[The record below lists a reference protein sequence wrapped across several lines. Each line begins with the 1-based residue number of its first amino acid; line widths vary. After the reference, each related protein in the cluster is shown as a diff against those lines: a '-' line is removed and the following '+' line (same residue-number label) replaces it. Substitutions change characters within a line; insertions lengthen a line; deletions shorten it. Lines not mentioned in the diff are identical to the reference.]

1 MQHQLL
7 DIFQFDNVDPGL
19 TPKYYSADN
28 KKHDILVMNG
38 DGSFQKGKL
47 GVTPDTGIQIPLFPM
62 SEPWKLSHKTPQGMQ
77 SLLETF
83 ISSFLGQIEPIMID
97 SILEIKSYI
106 NNNGHIVAGTA
117 IRNAEGMEQI
127 CRGYT
132 NIYELV
138 NKAEASN
145 TINDRRCVFLKSM
158 DPYTIMICPEPEET
172 GIFSYM
178 GHVQPGTNNVTNRE
192 IGFFLLPKDIK
203 VFKLQVA

>member
-19 TPKYYSADN
+19 TPKYYSADH
-28 KKHDILVMNG
+28 KKHDVLVMNG
-38 DGSFQKGKL
+38 DGSLQKGKL
-47 GVTPDTGIQIPLFPM
+47 GVIHETGIQIPLFPM
-62 SEPWKLSHKTPQGMQ
+62 SEPWKLSHKVPAGMQ

-83 ISSFLGQIEPIMID
+83 INSYLEQTEFIMID
-97 SILEIKSYI
+97 SILEIKSHI
-106 NNNGHIVAGTA
+106 KNNGHIVAGTA

-138 NKAEASN
+138 NKAESNN
-145 TINDRRCVFLKSM
+145 TINDRRCIFLKSI
-158 DPYTIMICPEPEET
+158 DPNIVIVCPEPEET

-203 VFKLQVA
+203 VFKLRAN